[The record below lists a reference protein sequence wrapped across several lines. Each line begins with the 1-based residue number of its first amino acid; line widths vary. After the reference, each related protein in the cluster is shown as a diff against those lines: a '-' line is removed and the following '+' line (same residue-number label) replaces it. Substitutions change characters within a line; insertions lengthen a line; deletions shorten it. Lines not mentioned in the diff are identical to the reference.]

1 MESLGIITYHIIYY
15 KIFFQTLEYVSGFC
29 YNKNMDNF
37 YTPLDNKVIKSN
49 ARDFIRGRLWMFWS
63 VLLVVGIIESLANSL
78 PQWIFGDRL
87 SNLSDIIAGNPD
99 NIPKEISSSVF
110 GWYYVLNVLISIVLI
125 PLNIGVAQNVLAWSR
140 GEDVNK
146 WKVLFG
152 GFNSAKIFFKQI
164 GVVVLNTIL
173 CALWAILLVVP
184 GIIKGL
190 AYSMYPYVL
199 RDEPD
204 LSVWQTLKKSEAIM
218 KGYKGKLF
226 LMYLSFVGWFILG
239 AFTFG
244 ILYIWLTPYVMTSTV
259 KFYDD
264 VRRAYYNGN
273 DPARPAF
280 SISSDEENVF
290 GNNTLSQIKANSAR
304 KPRAFFNAIFS
315 H

>member
-1 MESLGIITYHIIYY
+1 MESIIIITYHIIYY
-15 KIFFQTLEYVSGFC
+15 KIFFQTLEYVFGFC

-110 GWYYVLNVLISIVLI
+110 GWYYVLNVLITIVLI

-140 GEDVNK
+140 GENVNK

-152 GFNSAKIFFKQI
+152 GFNSAKIFFKQV

-199 RDEPD
+199 RDEPE

-244 ILYIWLTPYVMTSTV
+244 ILYIWLTPYIMTSTV

-290 GNNTLSQIKANSAR
+290 DNNTL
-304 KPRAFFNAIFS
+304 
-315 H
+315 

>member
-29 YNKNMDNF
+29 YNRNMDNF

-152 GFNSAKIFFKQI
+152 GFNSAKIFFKQV

-290 GNNTLSQIKANSAR
+290 GNSTL
-304 KPRAFFNAIFS
+304 
-315 H
+315 

>member
-110 GWYYVLNVLISIVLI
+110 GWYYVLNVLITIVLI

-152 GFNSAKIFFKQI
+152 GFNSAKIFFKQV

-226 LMYLSFVGWFILG
+226 LLYLSFVGWFILG

-244 ILYIWLTPYVMTSTV
+244 ILYIWLTPYIMTSTV

-290 GNNTLSQIKANSAR
+290 GNNTL
-304 KPRAFFNAIFS
+304 
-315 H
+315 

>member
-15 KIFFQTLEYVSGFC
+15 KIFFQTLEYVFGFC

-152 GFNSAKIFFKQI
+152 GFNSAKIFFKQV

-173 CALWAILLVVP
+173 CALWAILLIVP

-280 SISSDEENVF
+280 SISSDEENTF
-290 GNNTLSQIKANSAR
+290 GNNTL
-304 KPRAFFNAIFS
+304 
-315 H
+315 

>member
-15 KIFFQTLEYVSGFC
+15 KIFFQTLEYVFGFC
-29 YNKNMDNF
+29 YNNNMDNF

-110 GWYYVLNVLISIVLI
+110 GWYYVLNVLITIVLI

-152 GFNSAKIFFKQI
+152 GFNSAKIFFKQV

-244 ILYIWLTPYVMTSTV
+244 ILYIWLTPYIMTSTV

-290 GNNTLSQIKANSAR
+290 DNNTL
-304 KPRAFFNAIFS
+304 
-315 H
+315 

>member
-15 KIFFQTLEYVSGFC
+15 KIFFQTLEYVFGFC

-110 GWYYVLNVLISIVLI
+110 GWYYVLNVLITIVLI

-146 WKVLFG
+146 WKVLFS
-152 GFNSAKIFFKQI
+152 GFNSAKIFFKQV

-226 LMYLSFVGWFILG
+226 LLYLSFVGWFILG

-244 ILYIWLTPYVMTSTV
+244 ILYIWLTPYIMTSTV

-290 GNNTLSQIKANSAR
+290 GNNTL
-304 KPRAFFNAIFS
+304 
-315 H
+315 

>member
-1 MESLGIITYHIIYY
+1 MESLDIITYHIIYY

-110 GWYYVLNVLISIVLI
+110 GWYYVLNVLITIVLI
-125 PLNIGVAQNVLAWSR
+125 PLNIGIAQNVLAWSR

-152 GFNSAKIFFKQI
+152 GFNSAKIFFKQV

-290 GNNTLSQIKANSAR
+290 GNNTL
-304 KPRAFFNAIFS
+304 
-315 H
+315 

>member
-1 MESLGIITYHIIYY
+1 MESIVIITYHIIYY
-15 KIFFQTLEYVSGFC
+15 KIFFQTLEYVFGFC

-110 GWYYVLNVLISIVLI
+110 GWYYVLNVLITIVLI

-152 GFNSAKIFFKQI
+152 GFNSAKIFFKQV

-199 RDEPD
+199 RDEHD

-244 ILYIWLTPYVMTSTV
+244 ILYIWLTPYIMTSTV

-290 GNNTLSQIKANSAR
+290 GNNTL
-304 KPRAFFNAIFS
+304 
-315 H
+315 

>member
-15 KIFFQTLEYVSGFC
+15 KIFFQTLEYVFGFC

-49 ARDFIRGRLWMFWS
+49 ARDFIRGRLWIFWS

-110 GWYYVLNVLISIVLI
+110 GWYYVLNVLITIVLI

-152 GFNSAKIFFKQI
+152 GFNSAKIFFKQV

-244 ILYIWLTPYVMTSTV
+244 ILYIWLTPYIMTSTV

-290 GNNTLSQIKANSAR
+290 GNNTL
-304 KPRAFFNAIFS
+304 
-315 H
+315 

>member
-1 MESLGIITYHIIYY
+1 MESLSIITYHIIYY

-37 YTPLDNKVIKSN
+37 YTPLDNKVIKSY
-49 ARDFIRGRLWMFWS
+49 ARDFIRGRLWIFWS

-78 PQWIFGDRL
+78 PQWIFGARL

-99 NIPKEISSSVF
+99 NIPKEISSSIF
-110 GWYYVLNVLISIVLI
+110 GWYYALNVLITIVLI

-152 GFNSAKIFFKQI
+152 GFNSAKIFFKQV

-290 GNNTLSQIKANSAR
+290 GNNTL
-304 KPRAFFNAIFS
+304 
-315 H
+315 

>member
-15 KIFFQTLEYVSGFC
+15 KIFFQTLEYVFGFC

-110 GWYYVLNVLISIVLI
+110 GWYYVLNVLITIVLI

-152 GFNSAKIFFKQI
+152 GFNSAKIFFKQV

-244 ILYIWLTPYVMTSTV
+244 ILYIWLTPYIMTSTV

-290 GNNTLSQIKANSAR
+290 GNSTL
-304 KPRAFFNAIFS
+304 
-315 H
+315 

>member
-152 GFNSAKIFFKQI
+152 GFNSAKIFFKQV

-280 SISSDEENVF
+280 SISSDEESVF
-290 GNNTLSQIKANSAR
+290 CNNTL
-304 KPRAFFNAIFS
+304 
-315 H
+315 

>member
-1 MESLGIITYHIIYY
+1 MESLSIITYHIIYY

-37 YTPLDNKVIKSN
+37 YTPLDNKVIKSY
-49 ARDFIRGRLWMFWS
+49 ARDFIRGRLWIFWS

-78 PQWIFGDRL
+78 PQWIFGAKL

-99 NIPKEISSSVF
+99 NIPKEISSSIF
-110 GWYYVLNVLISIVLI
+110 GWYYALNVLITIVLI

-152 GFNSAKIFFKQI
+152 GFNSAKIFFKQV

-173 CALWAILLVVP
+173 CALWAILLIVP

-259 KFYDD
+259 RFYDD

-290 GNNTLSQIKANSAR
+290 GNSTL
-304 KPRAFFNAIFS
+304 
-315 H
+315 

>member
-1 MESLGIITYHIIYY
+1 MELLDIIAYHIIYY
-15 KIFFQTLEYVSGFC
+15 KIFFQTLEYVFGFC

-110 GWYYVLNVLISIVLI
+110 GWYYVLNVLITIVLI

-152 GFNSAKIFFKQI
+152 GFNSAKIFFKQV

-280 SISSDEENVF
+280 GISSDEENVF
-290 GNNTLSQIKANSAR
+290 GNNTL
-304 KPRAFFNAIFS
+304 
-315 H
+315 

>member
-1 MESLGIITYHIIYY
+1 MESLVIITYRIIYY
-15 KIFFQTLEYVSGFC
+15 KIFFQTLEYVFGFC

-110 GWYYVLNVLISIVLI
+110 GWYYVLNVLITIVLI

-152 GFNSAKIFFKQI
+152 GFNSAKIFFKQV

-244 ILYIWLTPYVMTSTV
+244 ILYIWLTPYIMTSTV

-290 GNNTLSQIKANSAR
+290 GNSTL
-304 KPRAFFNAIFS
+304 
-315 H
+315 

>member
-87 SNLSDIIAGNPD
+87 SNLSDIIASNPD
-99 NIPKEISSSVF
+99 NIPKEISPSVF
-110 GWYYVLNVLISIVLI
+110 GWYYVLNVLITIVLI

-152 GFNSAKIFFKQI
+152 GFNSAKIFFKQV

-280 SISSDEENVF
+280 SISSDEENTF
-290 GNNTLSQIKANSAR
+290 GNNTL
-304 KPRAFFNAIFS
+304 
-315 H
+315 

>member
-1 MESLGIITYHIIYY
+1 MESLDIITYHIIYY

-99 NIPKEISSSVF
+99 NIPKEISSSIF
-110 GWYYVLNVLISIVLI
+110 GWYYVLNVLITIVLI

-152 GFNSAKIFFKQI
+152 GFNSAKIFFKQV

-173 CALWAILLVVP
+173 CALWAILLIVP

-290 GNNTLSQIKANSAR
+290 GNNTL
-304 KPRAFFNAIFS
+304 
-315 H
+315 

>member
-1 MESLGIITYHIIYY
+1 MESIVIITYHIIYY
-15 KIFFQTLEYVSGFC
+15 KIFFQTLEYVVGFC

-110 GWYYVLNVLISIVLI
+110 GWYYVLNVLITIVLI

-152 GFNSAKIFFKQI
+152 GFNSAKIFFKQV

-290 GNNTLSQIKANSAR
+290 GNNTL
-304 KPRAFFNAIFS
+304 
-315 H
+315 

>member
-1 MESLGIITYHIIYY
+1 MELLDIIAYHIIYY

-110 GWYYVLNVLISIVLI
+110 GWYYVLNVLITIVLI

-152 GFNSAKIFFKQI
+152 GFNSAKIFFKQV

-173 CALWAILLVVP
+173 CALWTILLVVP

-280 SISSDEENVF
+280 SISSDEENTF
-290 GNNTLSQIKANSAR
+290 GNNTL
-304 KPRAFFNAIFS
+304 
-315 H
+315 

>member
-152 GFNSAKIFFKQI
+152 GFNSAKIFFKQV

-173 CALWAILLVVP
+173 CALWTILLVVP

-290 GNNTLSQIKANSAR
+290 GNSTL
-304 KPRAFFNAIFS
+304 
-315 H
+315 

>member
-1 MESLGIITYHIIYY
+1 MELLGIITYHIIYY
-15 KIFFQTLEYVSGFC
+15 KIFFQTLEYVFGFC

-87 SNLSDIIAGNPD
+87 SNLSDIIASNPD

-110 GWYYVLNVLISIVLI
+110 GWYYVLNVLISILLI
-125 PLNIGVAQNVLAWSR
+125 PLNIGVAQNVLVWSR

-152 GFNSAKIFFKQI
+152 GFNSAKIFFKQV

-280 SISSDEENVF
+280 SISSDEENTF
-290 GNNTLSQIKANSAR
+290 GNNTL
-304 KPRAFFNAIFS
+304 
-315 H
+315 

>member
-1 MESLGIITYHIIYY
+1 MESLDIITYHIIYY
-15 KIFFQTLEYVSGFC
+15 KIFFQTLEYVFGFC
-29 YNKNMDNF
+29 YNNNMDNF

-110 GWYYVLNVLISIVLI
+110 GWYYVLNVLITIVLI

-152 GFNSAKIFFKQI
+152 GFNSAKIFFKQV

-218 KGYKGKLF
+218 KGHKGKLF

-244 ILYIWLTPYVMTSTV
+244 ILYIWLTPYIMTSTV

-290 GNNTLSQIKANSAR
+290 GNNTL
-304 KPRAFFNAIFS
+304 
-315 H
+315 

>member
-1 MESLGIITYHIIYY
+1 MELLDIITYHIIYY
-15 KIFFQTLEYVSGFC
+15 KIFFQTLEYVFGFC

-37 YTPLDNKVIKSN
+37 YTPLDNKVIKLN

-110 GWYYVLNVLISIVLI
+110 GWYYVLNVLITIVLI

-152 GFNSAKIFFKQI
+152 GFNSAKIFFKQV

-290 GNNTLSQIKANSAR
+290 GNNTL
-304 KPRAFFNAIFS
+304 
-315 H
+315 

>member
-15 KIFFQTLEYVSGFC
+15 KIFFQTLEYVFGFC

-110 GWYYVLNVLISIVLI
+110 GWYYVLNVLITIVLI

-152 GFNSAKIFFKQI
+152 GFNSAKIFFKQV

-190 AYSMYPYVL
+190 AYSMYPYIL

-244 ILYIWLTPYVMTSTV
+244 ILYIWLTPYIMTSTV

-280 SISSDEENVF
+280 SISSDEENNF
-290 GNNTLSQIKANSAR
+290 GNNTL
-304 KPRAFFNAIFS
+304 
-315 H
+315 

>member
-1 MESLGIITYHIIYY
+1 MESLSIITYHIIYY
-15 KIFFQTLEYVSGFC
+15 KIFFQTLEYVFGFC

-110 GWYYVLNVLISIVLI
+110 GWYYVLNVLITIVLI

-152 GFNSAKIFFKQI
+152 GFNSAKIFFKQV

-244 ILYIWLTPYVMTSTV
+244 ILYIWLTPYIMTSTV

-290 GNNTLSQIKANSAR
+290 DNNTL
-304 KPRAFFNAIFS
+304 
-315 H
+315 

>member
-15 KIFFQTLEYVSGFC
+15 KIFFQTLEYVFGFC

-110 GWYYVLNVLISIVLI
+110 GWYYVLNVLITIVLI

-152 GFNSAKIFFKQI
+152 GFNSAKIFFKQV

-244 ILYIWLTPYVMTSTV
+244 ILYIWLTPYIMTSTV

-290 GNNTLSQIKANSAR
+290 GNNAL
-304 KPRAFFNAIFS
+304 
-315 H
+315 

>member
-1 MESLGIITYHIIYY
+1 MESIVIITYRIIYY
-15 KIFFQTLEYVSGFC
+15 KIFFQTLEYVFGFC

-110 GWYYVLNVLISIVLI
+110 GWYYVLNVLITIVLI

-152 GFNSAKIFFKQI
+152 GFNSAKLFFKQV

-199 RDEPD
+199 RDEPE

-244 ILYIWLTPYVMTSTV
+244 ILYIWLTPYIMTSTV

-290 GNNTLSQIKANSAR
+290 GNSTL
-304 KPRAFFNAIFS
+304 
-315 H
+315 

>member
-110 GWYYVLNVLISIVLI
+110 GWYYVLNVLISILLI

-140 GEDVNK
+140 SEDVNK

-152 GFNSAKIFFKQI
+152 GFNSAKIFFKQV

-173 CALWAILLVVP
+173 CALWTILLVVP

-280 SISSDEENVF
+280 SISSDEENTF
-290 GNNTLSQIKANSAR
+290 GNNTL
-304 KPRAFFNAIFS
+304 
-315 H
+315 

>member
-1 MESLGIITYHIIYY
+1 MESLVIITYHIIYY
-15 KIFFQTLEYVSGFC
+15 KIFFQTLEYVFGFC

-110 GWYYVLNVLISIVLI
+110 GWYYVLNVLITIVLI

-152 GFNSAKIFFKQI
+152 GFNSAKIFFKQV

-199 RDEPD
+199 RDEPE

-290 GNNTLSQIKANSAR
+290 DNNTL
-304 KPRAFFNAIFS
+304 
-315 H
+315 

>member
-99 NIPKEISSSVF
+99 NIPKEISSSIF
-110 GWYYVLNVLISIVLI
+110 GWYYVLNVLITIVLI

-152 GFNSAKIFFKQI
+152 GFNSVKIFFKQV

-173 CALWAILLVVP
+173 CALWAILLIVP

-290 GNNTLSQIKANSAR
+290 GNNTL
-304 KPRAFFNAIFS
+304 
-315 H
+315 

>member
-110 GWYYVLNVLISIVLI
+110 GWYYVLNVLITIVLI

-140 GEDVNK
+140 GEDINK

-152 GFNSAKIFFKQI
+152 GFNSARIFFKQV

-173 CALWAILLVVP
+173 CALWAILLIVP

-290 GNNTLSQIKANSAR
+290 GNSTL
-304 KPRAFFNAIFS
+304 
-315 H
+315 

>member
-152 GFNSAKIFFKQI
+152 GFNSAKIFFKQV

-273 DPARPAF
+273 DPTRPAF

-290 GNNTLSQIKANSAR
+290 GNNTL
-304 KPRAFFNAIFS
+304 
-315 H
+315 

>member
-110 GWYYVLNVLISIVLI
+110 GWYYVLNVLITIVLI

-152 GFNSAKIFFKQI
+152 GFNSAKIFFKQV

-173 CALWAILLVVP
+173 CALWSILLVVP

-226 LMYLSFVGWFILG
+226 LLYLSFVGWFILG

-244 ILYIWLTPYVMTSTV
+244 ILYIWLTPYIMTSTV

-290 GNNTLSQIKANSAR
+290 GNNTL
-304 KPRAFFNAIFS
+304 
-315 H
+315 

>member
-1 MESLGIITYHIIYY
+1 MESLDIITYHIIYY

-110 GWYYVLNVLISIVLI
+110 GWYYVLNVLITIVLI

-152 GFNSAKIFFKQI
+152 GFNSAKIFFKQV

-290 GNNTLSQIKANSAR
+290 GNNTL
-304 KPRAFFNAIFS
+304 
-315 H
+315 

>member
-1 MESLGIITYHIIYY
+1 MELLDIITYHIIYY

-110 GWYYVLNVLISIVLI
+110 GWYYVLNVLITIVLI

-152 GFNSAKIFFKQI
+152 GFNSAKIFFKQV

-290 GNNTLSQIKANSAR
+290 GNNTL
-304 KPRAFFNAIFS
+304 
-315 H
+315 

>member
-1 MESLGIITYHIIYY
+1 MELLDIITYHIIYY

-110 GWYYVLNVLISIVLI
+110 GWYYVLNVLITIVLI

-152 GFNSAKIFFKQI
+152 GFNSAKIFFKQV

-244 ILYIWLTPYVMTSTV
+244 ILYIWLTPYIMTSTV

-290 GNNTLSQIKANSAR
+290 DNNTL
-304 KPRAFFNAIFS
+304 
-315 H
+315 

>member
-15 KIFFQTLEYVSGFC
+15 KIFFQTLEYVFGFC

-87 SNLSDIIAGNPD
+87 SNISDIIAGNPD

-110 GWYYVLNVLISIVLI
+110 GWYYVLNVLITIVLI

-152 GFNSAKIFFKQI
+152 GFNSAKIFFKQV

-244 ILYIWLTPYVMTSTV
+244 ILYIWLTPYIMTSTV

-290 GNNTLSQIKANSAR
+290 GNSTL
-304 KPRAFFNAIFS
+304 
-315 H
+315 

>member
-1 MESLGIITYHIIYY
+1 MESLGIITYRIIYY
-15 KIFFQTLEYVSGFC
+15 KIFFQTLEYVVGFC

-87 SNLSDIIAGNPD
+87 SNLFDIIAGNPD
-99 NIPKEISSSVF
+99 NIPKEISPSVF
-110 GWYYVLNVLISIVLI
+110 GWYYALNVLIMIVLI

-146 WKVLFG
+146 LKVLFG
-152 GFNSAKIFFKQI
+152 GFNSAKIFFKQV

-244 ILYIWLTPYVMTSTV
+244 ILYIWLTPYIMTSTV

-290 GNNTLSQIKANSAR
+290 GNNTL
-304 KPRAFFNAIFS
+304 
-315 H
+315 

>member
-1 MESLGIITYHIIYY
+1 MESLSIITYRIIYY

-110 GWYYVLNVLISIVLI
+110 GWYYVLNVLITIVLI

-152 GFNSAKIFFKQI
+152 GFNSAKIFFKQV

-290 GNNTLSQIKANSAR
+290 GNNTL
-304 KPRAFFNAIFS
+304 
-315 H
+315 

>member
-99 NIPKEISSSVF
+99 NIPKEISSSIF
-110 GWYYVLNVLISIVLI
+110 GWYYVLNVLITIVLI

-152 GFNSAKIFFKQI
+152 GFNSAKIFFKQV

-173 CALWAILLVVP
+173 CALWAILLIVP

-290 GNNTLSQIKANSAR
+290 GNNTL
-304 KPRAFFNAIFS
+304 
-315 H
+315 